1 MSPARFR
8 YDAGVFMR
16 FIHYSLA
23 AFAAVA
29 AFALTTPAFA
39 QVFEGEA
46 AALYMTRAD
55 RDSNANALVKQGP
68 NNIFTNGDVDLD
80 WELGAEARFGARDG
94 MWGVEVGGF
103 FLGKQTNSA
112 TFVGNGALLQIQTT
126 PITAYGLP
134 AGDTLTATN
143 TARIRGINANLTF
156 TPNST
161 VTLFIGP
168 RFIRLNESFDL
179 FGNFTSVGT
188 NQRDAWHT
196 KNNMFG
202 GQIGVRTNI
211 FDLLGVSL
219 GGLTLDGDLAVSLL
233 RNKITSKFRSSVTGV
248 QSANAASATATDVSL
263 GFDLGVDLGYEIA
276 QGVKVFA
283 GYNLMYLRDVAKA
296 ADQMRSTGSYA
307 GLAVPPTLGIRTD
320 DILYHG
326 FRAGIKI
333 AFGEEAEP
341 EPAPVAEPAPAPA
354 PVPEPARN
362 YLVFFDWDSTVLT
375 QASLDIIADAA
386 EAAKA
391 GGTTQIDVTGHADK
405 SGSDEYNLG
414 LSRRRAEV
422 VVAELV
428 RLGVDAG
435 EIAAFAKGETDPLV
449 PTADGV
455 REPQNRRVQIVL
467 N

>member
-1 MSPARFR
+1 
-8 YDAGVFMR
+8 MR

-23 AFAAVA
+23 AFAAVV

-80 WELGAEARFGARDG
+80 WQLGAEARFGARDG

-103 FLGKQTNSA
+103 FLGKETNSA
-112 TFVGNGALLQIQTT
+112 TFAGNNASLQMQTT
-126 PITAYGLP
+126 PTTYPLG
-134 AGDTLTATN
+134 AGMPLTATN
-143 TARIRGINANLTF
+143 SARIRGINANVTF
-156 TPNST
+156 TPIST

-179 FGNFTSVGT
+179 FANFDAGPFE
-188 NQRDAWHT
+188 RDILHT
-196 KNNMFG
+196 RNNMFG
-202 GQIGVRTNI
+202 GQIGARTNI

-233 RNKITSKFRSSVTGV
+233 RNKIKTNFGVNVSGV
-248 QSANAASATATDVSL
+248 QAQRISATATDISL
-263 GFDLGVDLGYEIA
+263 GFDLGVDLGYEIT

-296 ADQMRSTGSYA
+296 ADQVRSTGIYNA
-307 GLAVPPTLGIRTD
+307 LALTLGIRTD

-333 AFGEEAEP
+333 AFGEEAEPEP